1 MALYRYQETNETNTK
16 CSCRLFHTLRK
27 VAITNLPE
35 PLFVFR
41 TFLTNQKV
49 IKQEVE
55 RNLHRDLVVD
65 RDHLKQCLI
74 NWHHRKIGTLYYTG
88 EIIQEITEMSCR
100 KCI

>member
-1 MALYRYQETNETNTK
+1 MALYGCQKTNV
-16 CSCRLFHTLRK
+16 CSCRPFNTLRK
-27 VAITNLPE
+27 VAVTELTE
-35 PLFVFR
+35 LLFVFR

-55 RNLHRDLVVD
+55 RSLHRDLVVD
-65 RDHLKQCLI
+65 RDHLKQFLI
-74 NWHHRKIGTLYYTG
+74 NWHHRKIDTLYYTG